1 MRFEVKACH
10 DYVFATLIGGP
21 VFYVVLL
28 AMIAGFLALR
38 LYAVLGKRSGHEQ
51 PLAKPAEERVAAAAM
66 PRTVENGVEQ
76 RSALPRPIDAGSETG
91 LRAIVSADPSFDVAR
106 FVDGAQGAYR
116 MILEAFWRGDEDAL
130 ADLVSEDVRAAFA
143 QAIAVRSEAGH
154 VLDNRLIAIERASIV
169 SAEMQGR
176 EARIAVRFD
185 ADIAAVTRD
194 GEGNVVAG
202 SVSDAVETHDV
213 WTFART
219 VKSSDP
225 NWKLVDTDEA

>member
-1 MRFEVKACH
+1 M
-10 DYVFATLIGGP
+10 
-21 VFYVVLL
+21 FYVVLL

-51 PLAKPAEERVAAAAM
+51 PLPKPAEERVAPAAM
-66 PRTVENGVEQ
+66 PRTVENAAEQ
-76 RSALPRPIDAGSETG
+76 RSALPRPIEAGSETG
-91 LRAIVSADPSFDVAR
+91 LRAIISADSAFDVAR
-106 FVDGAQGAYR
+106 FIEGAQGAYR

-130 ADLVSEDVRAAFA
+130 AELVSDDVRAAFA
-143 QAIAVRSEAGH
+143 QAIAARVEAGH